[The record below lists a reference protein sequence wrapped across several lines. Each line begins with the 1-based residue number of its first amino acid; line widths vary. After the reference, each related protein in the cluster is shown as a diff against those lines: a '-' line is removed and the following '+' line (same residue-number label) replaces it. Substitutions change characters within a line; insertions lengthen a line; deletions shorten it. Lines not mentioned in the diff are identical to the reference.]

1 MLVDVFEGGRV
12 DEGYDVLWLDFGQGL
27 VALYLVLLVEAQTV
41 EPSKVGS
48 D

>member
-1 MLVDVFEGGRV
+1 MLVDVFEGGRI
-12 DEGYDVLWLDFGQGL
+12 DEGYDVLWLDLGQGL

-41 EPSKVGS
+41 EPSEVGS